1 VTSKRSP
8 EDILSDIED
17 SEADDEIER
26 VLAMTPEE
34 RRRELG
40 AGGFDMASLHARAD
54 ALYAE
59 VHRAEQDAPSR
70 MKVVPLPAPRRR
82 PARTVWAISLIAA
95 AFVVAF
101 VVMSVDAIV
110 GKSPEPTRLRSAA
123 YAACDARRW
132 GECKEKLDQARDIDR
147 EGESDPRV
155 VAARTALRE
164 AKP

>member
-1 VTSKRSP
+1 MSKRSP

-54 ALYAE
+54 ALYAQ
-59 VHRAEQDAPSR
+59 VHRAEQDAPLR
-70 MKVVPLPAPRRR
+70 VNVVPLPAPRRR
-82 PARTVWAISLIAA
+82 TARTVWAISLIAA
-95 AFVVAF
+95 AIGVAF
-101 VVMSVDAIV
+101 VIMSMDAVV
-110 GKSPEPTRLRSAA
+110 GKAPDPSRLRSAA
-123 YAACDARRW
+123 YAACDAYRW
-132 GECKEKLDQARDIDR
+132 SECEEKLDQARAVDPG
-147 EGESDPRV
+147 GESDPRV
-155 VAARTALRE
+155 VAARKALRE